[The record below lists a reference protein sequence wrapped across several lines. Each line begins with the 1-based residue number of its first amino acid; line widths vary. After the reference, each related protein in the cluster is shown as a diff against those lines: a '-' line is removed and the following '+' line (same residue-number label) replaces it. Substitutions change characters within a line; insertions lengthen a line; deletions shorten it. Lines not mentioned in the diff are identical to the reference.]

1 MKRKIVAIFVG
12 LFIISGVL
20 IGIIFASA
28 QADEKH
34 AATEEMG
41 ILILPTEG
49 VRIHALQV
57 DIDSFKY
64 AETEEEKEKVLVNLE
79 HEDAEEVQELLRY
92 EDETAGSIMTKE
104 FISFGLNVTVEETV
118 EILKE
123 MQPDEEVMY
132 YIYVTDEEDKIK
144 GLVILRDLL
153 LSDGKKKLSE
163 LMEENI
169 TTVKHTESIEEVI
182 DKAAKYDLLSTA
194 VVDEDNRLIG
204 IVLIHDIIDEE
215 FYPLWKKKNKSIK

>member
-64 AETEEEKEKVLVNLE
+64 AETEEEKEKDSTIISYANKKVRVTLPKDLTSFHTPARE
-79 HEDAEEVQELLRY
+79 ISRY
-92 EDETAGSIMTKE
+92 S
-104 FISFGLNVTVEETV
+104 
-118 EILKE
+118 
-123 MQPDEEVMY
+123 Y
-132 YIYVTDEEDKIK
+132 
-144 GLVILRDLL
+144 
-153 LSDGKKKLSE
+153 
-163 LMEENI
+163 MEESNVLGYSLYAKDRTFTI
-169 TTVKHTESIEEVI
+169 HFSIGTDGWDSAEAASISHNKVCKDES
-182 DKAAKYDLLSTA
+182 KMYTSM
-194 VVDEDNRLIG
+194 
-204 IVLIHDIIDEE
+204 
-215 FYPLWKKKNKSIK
+215 

>member
-64 AETEEEKEKVLVNLE
+64 AETEEEKETL
-79 HEDAEEVQELLRY
+79 
-92 EDETAGSIMTKE
+92 
-104 FISFGLNVTVEETV
+104 
-118 EILKE
+118 
-123 MQPDEEVMY
+123 
-132 YIYVTDEEDKIK
+132 
-144 GLVILRDLL
+144 
-153 LSDGKKKLSE
+153 KKLKIDI
-163 LMEENI
+163 ENGG
-169 TTVKHTESIEEVI
+169 VEM
-182 DKAAKYDLLSTA
+182 
-194 VVDEDNRLIG
+194 R
-204 IVLIHDIIDEE
+204 IIDQRVKESDIDTE
-215 FYPLWKKKNKSIK
+215 

>member
-34 AATEEMG
+34 AGTEEMG

-64 AETEEEKEKVLVNLE
+64 AETEEEKEKVL
-79 HEDAEEVQELLRY
+79 QELLNNPNNKIV
-92 EDETAGSIMTKE
+92 EMTPTEAPSKGGS
-104 FISFGLNVTVEETV
+104 
-118 EILKE
+118 
-123 MQPDEEVMY
+123 
-132 YIYVTDEEDKIK
+132 
-144 GLVILRDLL
+144 
-153 LSDGKKKLSE
+153 
-163 LMEENI
+163 
-169 TTVKHTESIEEVI
+169 TE
-182 DKAAKYDLLSTA
+182 A
-194 VVDEDNRLIG
+194 VDEG
-204 IVLIHDIIDEE
+204 E
-215 FYPLWKKKNKSIK
+215 

>member
-64 AETEEEKEKVLVNLE
+64 AETEEEKEKVL
-79 HEDAEEVQELLRY
+79 QELLNNPNNKIV
-92 EDETAGSIMTKE
+92 EMTPTEEPSKGGSTE
-104 FISFGLNVTVEETV
+104 AVEEG
-118 EILKE
+118 E
-123 MQPDEEVMY
+123 
-132 YIYVTDEEDKIK
+132 
-144 GLVILRDLL
+144 
-153 LSDGKKKLSE
+153 
-163 LMEENI
+163 
-169 TTVKHTESIEEVI
+169 
-182 DKAAKYDLLSTA
+182 
-194 VVDEDNRLIG
+194 
-204 IVLIHDIIDEE
+204 
-215 FYPLWKKKNKSIK
+215 

>member
-34 AATEEMG
+34 AATEEIMG

-64 AETEEEKEKVLVNLE
+64 AETEEEKEKVL
-79 HEDAEEVQELLRY
+79 QELLNNPNNKIV
-92 EDETAGSIMTKE
+92 EMTPTEEPSKGGS
-104 FISFGLNVTVEETV
+104 
-118 EILKE
+118 
-123 MQPDEEVMY
+123 
-132 YIYVTDEEDKIK
+132 
-144 GLVILRDLL
+144 
-153 LSDGKKKLSE
+153 
-163 LMEENI
+163 
-169 TTVKHTESIEEVI
+169 TE
-182 DKAAKYDLLSTA
+182 A
-194 VVDEDNRLIG
+194 VDEG
-204 IVLIHDIIDEE
+204 E
-215 FYPLWKKKNKSIK
+215 

>member
-64 AETEEEKEKVLVNLE
+64 AETEEEKEKVL
-79 HEDAEEVQELLRY
+79 QELLNNPNNKIGNDAHRRA
-92 EDETAGSIMTKE
+92 EQRRINGGSGRGRVREQKE
-104 FISFGLNVTVEETV
+104 FVLTRKHDDLCE
-118 EILKE
+118 
-123 MQPDEEVMY
+123 
-132 YIYVTDEEDKIK
+132 
-144 GLVILRDLL
+144 LR
-153 LSDGKKKLSE
+153 
-163 LMEENI
+163 
-169 TTVKHTESIEEVI
+169 
-182 DKAAKYDLLSTA
+182 AQ
-194 VVDEDNRLIG
+194 
-204 IVLIHDIIDEE
+204 
-215 FYPLWKKKNKSIK
+215 NKRRRAT